1 MVGRQM
7 PNILRVSRS
16 LMEEHRDTAGKHGI
30 EDGSSGVGV
39 TGRLHTEHGIAEE
52 FHEMVRLKTDVG
64 VGIVLAC
71 QEFAVAGIGTLGN
84 DIFPDGSTQSL
95 GS

>member
-1 MVGRQM
+1 MVGRQV

-16 LMEEHRDTAGKHGI
+16 FMEEHRDTAGKHGI

-52 FHEMVRLKTDVG
+52 FHEMVRLKTDVV

-71 QEFAVAGIGTLGN
+71 QEFAAAGIGTLGN